1 MVSAVYWSEIGT
13 DNKVTLRL
21 LKTPALR
28 SNPPACASHS
38 LTLCSHGTGIE
49 NFQGEVNYQGAFRQ
63 EIFNYH
69 VKILACELL
78 MAGKS

>member
-28 SNPPACASHS
+28 SDPPACASHS
-38 LTLCSHGTGIE
+38 LTLCSHAQKM
-49 NFQGEVNYQGAFRQ
+49 NNCV
-63 EIFNYH
+63 
-69 VKILACELL
+69 
-78 MAGKS
+78 